1 MDKKFIFKMIQNCL
15 RQYQHELPLSEED
28 YDNLYQKIVGQKQEE
43 ADVDLHDIVNDV
55 VYEYLTG

>member
-1 MDKKFIFKMIQNCL
+1 MDKKFIFKLLQNCL

-28 YDNLYQKIVGQKQEE
+28 YDHLYGKIIEQQKETD
-43 ADVDLHDIVNDV
+43 ADLHDIVNDV